1 MFGTIYKLFSYS
13 LLTSIIVLIMILMI
27 KAIYF
32 RDVVYSHRI
41 RIADLLSISLLIF
54 VTSARY
60 GVGSDYYKYLRMS
73 QSYANHFRTLD
84 NLLRG
89 EVIREY
95 SYQIG
100 FPAISI
106 IANSLF
112 HNEFAV
118 FFVVAC
124 MIYIPFVLYFR
135 KKSPNVFYSICVYI
149 LFGLWGLSLNVIKQ
163 AIAMVFICFAYE
175 ALKNRRFVLFA
186 LLTLL
191 GTSFHSTALL
201 AAIGLFVATF
211 IKPTRRSLNI
221 CIVVGVVLR
230 FVIMIIIRFL
240 TRFALF
246 ARYYARYISGDTVSG
261 VNRTVIPVGVLLET
275 VFVLYVLN
283 MAIKNKD
290 ELESIMPDI
299 DSYISVI
306 MVSIPFSIL
315 GISGSLWLANRFAK
329 FYLLFLTILMPALM
343 MQGKDLS
350 RTRSYVIRVDRSFIL
365 LLMLFVWHFFYSSLI
380 LDNNAFIID
389 SLFFH

>member
-1 MFGTIYKLFSYS
+1 
-13 LLTSIIVLIMILMI
+13 MILMI

-89 EVIREY
+89 EVIRDY

-112 HNEFAV
+112 HNEYAV